1 MRVNPVGYLETGVL
15 YCDDNLERLTQ
26 FPPACVDLV
35 YLDPP
40 FFSNRNYEVIW
51 GDEAE
56 IRSFEDRWE
65 GGIDVYISWM
75 KDRMLEVHRVLKDN
89 GSVYLH
95 CDSTASHYL
104 KVMLDSI
111 FGFNNCRNEIIWKR
125 ANSHNDPKRFGR
137 ISDTILYYG
146 KSQEVIWN
154 PQYTPYREEYYASH
168 FKKDADGRWYRTV
181 PLDAPKHGAGS
192 PSLLYDWKG
201 KWPAKT
207 RTWAVQREKL
217 EEYESE
223 GRIKYT
229 RTGTPTLLQ
238 YADEMPG
245 VPLQN
250 IWTDIPPVNPQ
261 ARERIGYPTQ
271 KPEALLERIITASS
285 NPGDIVL
292 DPFCGCGTTIAVA
305 ERLKRQWVGID
316 ISPTAVNL
324 MRRRVLAATNGAVDA
339 RLIGMPA
346 SEADLKSLKPFEFQN
361 WIMQQVNGTPSP
373 QKTGDMGI
381 DGLSFMYHEPIQV
394 KQSEKVGRPKIDE
407 FFAAIKRTDKGL
419 GYLIAFSFTSGARN
433 EVARLEREEGI
444 KIVLVS
450 VAELLLATEAITRPG
465 GVPAYEVEKPS
476 GWRGPSR
483 DHKRLLQSLL
493 SRQDLP
499 PIEAPP
505 RNAKPSGKTLVA
517 SERASQSLTD

>member
-1 MRVNPVGYLETGVL
+1 MNPVGYLETGVL
-15 YCDDNLERLTQ
+15 YCDDNLERMAE
-26 FPPACVDLV
+26 FPAGCIDLV

-40 FFSNRNYEVIW
+40 FFSNRSYEVIW

-65 GGIDVYISWM
+65 GGVDVYISWM
-75 KDRMLEVHRVLKDN
+75 KDRMVEVHRVLKDT

-111 FGFNNCRNEIIWKR
+111 FGFGNFRNEIIWKR

-137 ISDTILYYG
+137 ITDTILYYG
-146 KSQEVIWN
+146 KGKEVTWN
-154 PQYTPYREEYYASH
+154 PQYTPYREEYYESH
-168 FKKDADGRWYRTV
+168 FKKDDDGRWYRTV
-181 PLDAPKHGAGS
+181 PLDAPRHGKGS
-192 PSLLYDWKG
+192 PGLLYDWKG

-207 RTWAVQREKL
+207 RTWAIREEKMA
-217 EEYESE
+217 EYEEE

-250 IWTDIPPVNPQ
+250 IWTDIPPVNPA
-261 ARERIGYPTQ
+261 ARERVGYPTQ
-271 KPEALLERIITASS
+271 KPESLLERIIVASS

-305 ERLKRQWVGID
+305 ERLKRQWLGVD

-324 MRRRVLAATNGAVDA
+324 MRRRILEATGGATDA
-339 RLIGMPA
+339 RLIGMPT
-346 SEADLKSLKPFEFQN
+346 SEADLKGLKHFEFQN
-361 WIMQQVNGTPSP
+361 WVMQEIAATPSAR
-373 QKTGDMGI
+373 KTHDMGV

-394 KQSEKVGRPKIDE
+394 KQSEKVDRPEIDK
-407 FFAAIKRTDKGL
+407 FFTAIKRTDKNL
-419 GYLIAFSFTSGARN
+419 GYVIAFSFTKGARN
-433 EVARLEREEGI
+433 EVARLEREEEV
-444 KIVLVS
+444 KIVLIT
-450 VAELLLATEAITRPG
+450 VAELLLATDAITRPDG
-465 GVPAYEVEKPS
+465 APTFQVEKPS

-483 DHKRLLQSLL
+483 DHKRLLAALKERSG
-493 SRQDLP
+493 LP
-499 PIEAPP
+499 PIAAPP
-505 RNAKPSGKTLVA
+505 ANAKPSGKTLVE
-517 SERASQSLTD
+517 SERVSQ